1 MRVGPVERILVVA
14 MGNDL
19 LGDDGAAWC
28 AARRL
33 QEQRANHE
41 IDFELSCESPFT
53 LIDLLQD
60 YTRALILDTIV
71 TGNAPVGTVHEF
83 STADFQK
90 VVAPCVHFAG
100 LPEVLEVVRRLDV
113 VFPSEIG
120 ILALEVKPPFEFGQ
134 RLSPPVA
141 GALGGFVERAR
152 RLLAE
157 WIKESA
163 ATEDLATRRER
174 KAVEGGVP
182 T

>member
-1 MRVGPVERILVVA
+1 MRVDPAERILVVA

-33 QEQRANHE
+33 QEQEIHHE

-53 LIDLLQD
+53 LIDLFQD

-71 TGNAPVGTVHEF
+71 TGSAPVGTVHEF

-100 LPEVLEVVRRLDV
+100 LPEVLEVVRRLDI

-120 ILALEVKPPFEFGQ
+120 ILALEVKPPFEFGR

-141 GALGGFVERAR
+141 GALAGFVERAG

-157 WIKESA
+157 WSRDSA
-163 ATEDLATRRER
+163 AAGEFGMRRER
-174 KAVEGGVP
+174 KAVESGVP